1 MIVWSLSANFCF
13 FSKFQQPAVNTLKEI
28 KTFLDENPNEVITIF
43 IEDYTKVGS
52 IPRIFNSS
60 GLMKY
65 WFPVTQMP
73 QNGSNWPLLSDMIKN
88 NYRLLVFTSK
98 SAKQN
103 AEGVAYEW
111 NFVVENECK
120 YSGKKNILVILF
132 IYL

>member
-1 MIVWSLSANFCF
+1 L
-13 FSKFQQPAVNTLKEI
+13 KFQQPAVNTLKEI
-28 KTFLDENPNEVITIF
+28 KTFLDKNPNEVITIF

-88 NYRLLVFTSK
+88 NHRLLVFTSK
-98 SAKQN
+98 SAKQA

-111 NFVVENECK
+111 NFVVENQCK
-120 YSGKKNILVILF
+120 FLKNIC
-132 IYL
+132 